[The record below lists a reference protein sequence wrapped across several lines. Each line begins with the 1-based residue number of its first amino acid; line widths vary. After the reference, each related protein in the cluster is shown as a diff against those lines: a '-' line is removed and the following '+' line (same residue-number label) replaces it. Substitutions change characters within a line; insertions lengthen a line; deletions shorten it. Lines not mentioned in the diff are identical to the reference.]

1 MSILSRNIAAN
12 FIAKGWGTAS
22 LLLATPFYIRSLG
35 LEGFGMIGIFNSLLI
50 FFSVFD
56 FGFGTTLNRHLAQTA
71 YHTNRDHHSKSL
83 LLTFEMI
90 YLLAGLLLVLA
101 AFSSTAWIATSWLK
115 FKHLPANEMHSALL
129 LMFLSIITA
138 WPTFLYSNGLRGL
151 QNQVL
156 ENSLL
161 IGSMTL
167 RHAGGVL
174 ALIFGPRTIITYFGW
189 QLLTNAI
196 YMVTLRILLWKKLPQ
211 SNEKPRLSIA
221 LLKTHKKFSSGVLGF
236 SILAFIISQYDKIT
250 LSKMLPLSIFAC
262 YSFAYTLALGVLSFI
277 CVPIQNAFFP
287 IFSKYSKQENPRA
300 LIESYQQAS
309 QMMFSLLIPLSLSI
323 YLFCPLIL
331 LHIIPDPAA
340 AKLTSQILQVL
351 IIGACLN
358 GMGHLSCTLLF
369 AAGRT
374 RILILNHT
382 FIIITLVPAS
392 IFLSH
397 HYGWMAMAYSWI
409 VINGFYIFITTPWIH
424 YVLFRKEHQIRFL
437 YSFLS
442 PTVISFSIL
451 LPLSWLIPE
460 SPVLKL
466 GYAVIVSFFTTIIT
480 FISSSTNRQ
489 ILKKKTAP
497 P

>member
-1 MSILSRNIAAN
+1 
-12 FIAKGWGTAS
+12 
-22 LLLATPFYIRSLG
+22 
-35 LEGFGMIGIFNSLLI
+35 
-50 FFSVFD
+50 
-56 FGFGTTLNRHLAQTA
+56 
-71 YHTNRDHHSKSL
+71 
-83 LLTFEMI
+83 
-90 YLLAGLLLVLA
+90 
-101 AFSSTAWIATSWLK
+101 
-115 FKHLPANEMHSALL
+115 
-129 LMFLSIITA
+129 
-138 WPTFLYSNGLRGL
+138 
-151 QNQVL
+151 
-156 ENSLL
+156 
-161 IGSMTL
+161 
-167 RHAGGVL
+167 
-174 ALIFGPRTIITYFGW
+174 
-189 QLLTNAI
+189 
-196 YMVTLRILLWKKLPQ
+196 
-211 SNEKPRLSIA
+211 
-221 LLKTHKKFSSGVLGF
+221 
-236 SILAFIISQYDKIT
+236 
-250 LSKMLPLSIFAC
+250 
-262 YSFAYTLALGVLSFI
+262 
-277 CVPIQNAFFP
+277 
-287 IFSKYSKQENPRA
+287 
-300 LIESYQQAS
+300 
-309 QMMFSLLIPLSLSI
+309 MFSLLIPLSLSI